1 MAPVRK
7 VLYGAEWFHSSLT
20 AVSMVTI
27 TEFLILIGG
36 VVAGGLAVWLLLRP
50 RIKHEY
56 DRARSE
62 SETERATL
70 VERLQGKHD
79 QTRKLEADLD
89 ELNSKIDEFQNDN
102 ASLLARISSLETQ
115 LEAERKAATEKLG
128 LLEDA
133 QGKLSDAFKALSA
146 DALNTNSQNFLRL
159 ARETLGHFQE
169 AAKGDLDTRQKA
181 IGELVQPLKESLD
194 KVDTKIR
201 ELESTR
207 ASAYSSLSEQV
218 KSLATTQTQLQGETA
233 NLVKALRSPTVR
245 GRWGEIQLKRVVE
258 IAGMENYCDFDEQ
271 PSLAG
276 EDGRLRPDMI
286 IRLPLDRN
294 IVVDSKA
301 PLQAYLEALEAP
313 DDETRVGKLKDH
325 ARQIRTHLM
334 KLGGKAYWEQLPSTP
349 EFVFMFLPGET
360 FFTAA
365 LEQDPGLIEFGVEQ
379 RVIVATPTTLIAL
392 LKAVSYGWRQ
402 ERMTENAEDISKLGR
417 QLYERLKTL
426 AEHFSD
432 VRKGLDK
439 AVDAYNKAVGS
450 FEGRVLVSARR
461 FKDLGATTSE
471 EIEPLEI
478 VDRTT
483 RLLDIGETAFIPGL
497 LSDEDSDEEEKELKL
512 EI

>member
-1 MAPVRK
+1 MELTQPIQLLL
-7 VLYGAEWFHSSLT
+7 VLALGLAAGA
-20 AVSMVTI
+20 
-27 TEFLILIGG
+27 LIL
-36 VVAGGLAVWLLLRP
+36 WLLLRP
-50 RIKHEY
+50 RIQQEY
-56 DRARSE
+56 NRAKGE
-62 SETERATL
+62 FETERATL
-70 VERLQGKHD
+70 LERLQGKHD
-79 QTRKLEADLD
+79 QTLKLEA
-89 ELNSKIDEFQNDN
+89 EIGEFNSRLLEFQNDN
-102 ASLLARISSLETQ
+102 ARLLARISSLETQ
-115 LEAERKAATEKLG
+115 LEGERKAAIEKLG

-133 QGKLSDAFKALSA
+133 QNKLSDAFKALSA
-146 DALNTNSQNFLRL
+146 DALNNNSQNFLRL

-181 IGELVQPLKESLD
+181 IGELVQPLRESLD

-207 ASAYSSLSEQV
+207 ASAYSSLTEQV
-218 KSLATTQTQLQGETA
+218 RSLASSQTQLQSETA

-271 PSLAG
+271 PSVIG

-313 DDETRVGKLKDH
+313 DDETRVARLKDH
-325 ARQIRTHLM
+325 ARQIRTHLT

-365 LEQDPGLIEFGVEQ
+365 LEQDAGLIEFGVEQ

-402 ERMTENAEDISKLGR
+402 ERMTENAQDISKLGR
-417 QLYERLKTL
+417 QLYERLRTL

-432 VRKGLDK
+432 VRKGLDR
-439 AVDAYNKAVGS
+439 AVDSYNKAVGS
-450 FEGRVLVSARR
+450 FEGRVLVTARR
-461 FKDLGATTSE
+461 FKELGATTGE
-471 EIEPLEI
+471 DIEPLEI
-478 VDRTT
+478 VDRRT
-483 RLLDIGETAFIPGL
+483 RLLDIGETGLIPGL
-497 LSDEDSDEEEKELKL
+497 IDDSSDDKIEESDKSQQKETARSQGED
-512 EI
+512 I

>member
-1 MAPVRK
+1 VLAIARK
-7 VLYGAEWFHSSLT
+7 ELSILNLQYLIAFVVGAALG
-20 AVSMVTI
+20 
-27 TEFLILIGG
+27 IL
-36 VVAGGLAVWLLLRP
+36 VVWLALRP

-70 VERLQGKHD
+70 IERLQGKHD
-79 QTRKLEADLD
+79 QTLKLEA
-89 ELNSKIDEFQNDN
+89 ELGEFNVRLLEFQNDN
-102 ASLLARISSLETQ
+102 ARLLARISSLETQ
-115 LEAERKAATEKLG
+115 LDAERKAAIEKLT

-146 DALNTNSQNFLRL
+146 DALNANSRNFLNL
-159 ARETLGHFQE
+159 AKETLGHFQE
-169 AAKGDLDTRQKA
+169 AAKGDLDTRHKA
-181 IGELVQPLKESLD
+181 IGELVQPLKESLE

-207 ASAYSSLSEQV
+207 ASAYTSLSDQV
-218 KSLATTQTQLQGETA
+218 KSLATTQTQLQSETA

-271 PSLAG
+271 PSVAG

-313 DDETRVGKLKDH
+313 DDEIRTAKLKDH
-325 ARQIRTHLM
+325 ARQIRTHLT
-334 KLGGKAYWEQLPSTP
+334 KLGGKAYWEQLPRTP

-360 FFTAA
+360 FFSAA

-402 ERMTENAEDISKLGR
+402 ERMTENAQDISKLGR
-417 QLYERLKTL
+417 QLFDRLRIL

-432 VRKGLDK
+432 VRKSLDR
-439 AVDAYNKAVGS
+439 AVESYNKAVGS
-450 FEGRVLVSARR
+450 FEGRVLVTARR
-461 FKDLGATTSE
+461 FKELGAATGE
-471 EIEPLEI
+471 DIEPLDI
-478 VDRTT
+478 VDRRA
-483 RLLDIGETAFIPGL
+483 RLLDIGETALIPGL
-497 LSDEDSDEEEKELKL
+497 LENEDDE
-512 EI
+512 IN